1 MRGRGCVGGSLE
13 IVAERRADRGL
24 VALLDLHL
32 LDDGRPES
40 ASVRIEQLGKRAR
53 FGFEALRLAIG
64 FRQRAAQLRFLF
76 TRGNVGLFGQQ
87 RALFGGCGLFDQVF
101 ERFRQRMRFFLAGT
115 ARREHREFGFESGDL
130 GLETREPL
138 RLVAHAGLCR
148 GALGAGVG
156 QKRLRIRQEP
166 LGFRELFFRHLRAF
180 GGFRAQI
187 AFGFLEFLQFGIF
200 RLQPRDRL
208 ARIVDQGLFALEIA
222 GDLLDA
228 ASDFGGALLRALF
241 LRFQR
246 FARERDALQRRAG
259 ARFGVAQTGQ
269 AMRGDRLQARG
280 FRLLRRAFGDFAHV
294 GLELALGV
302 GQILRGLA
310 MQAERDQRL
319 VLANVRRE
327 RLVAR
332 GLPRL
337 TLQRI
342 DLRVDLLHHVFET
355 RQVFFRALQAQFRL
369 VPARM
374 QAGDAGGFFQN
385 AAARLRLGGNDL
397 ADHALPHQRRRT
409 RAGRGVGEQQLH
421 VARAHLARIHA
432 IGRAGLA
439 LDATSDLDQFA
450 VVEGRGRG
458 ALGVVEHQPD
468 FRRVARGAIAGAGED
483 HVVHAGRAHV
493 LV

>member
-1 MRGRGCVGGSLE
+1 M
-13 IVAERRADRGL
+13 
-24 VALLDLHL
+24 
-32 LDDGRPES
+32 
-40 ASVRIEQLGKRAR
+40 
-53 FGFEALRLAIG
+53 
-64 FRQRAAQLRFLF
+64 
-76 TRGNVGLFGQQ
+76 
-87 RALFGGCGLFDQVF
+87 
-101 ERFRQRMRFFLAGT
+101 
-115 ARREHREFGFESGDL
+115 
-130 GLETREPL
+130 
-138 RLVAHAGLCR
+138 
-148 GALGAGVG
+148 
-156 QKRLRIRQEP
+156 
-166 LGFRELFFRHLRAF
+166 
-180 GGFRAQI
+180 
-187 AFGFLEFLQFGIF
+187 
-200 RLQPRDRL
+200 
-208 ARIVDQGLFALEIA
+208 
-222 GDLLDA
+222 
-228 ASDFGGALLRALF
+228 
-241 LRFQR
+241 
-246 FARERDALQRRAG
+246 QRRAG

-269 AMRGDRLQARG
+269 AVRGDRLQARG

-337 TLQRI
+337 PLQRI

-355 RQVFFRALQAQFRL
+355 RQVFLRALQAQFRL

-421 VARAHLARIHA
+421 VARAHLARIDA
-432 IGRAGLA
+432 IGRARLA
-439 LDATSDLDQFA
+439 LDATGDLDQFA
-450 VVEGRGRG
+450 VVEGGGRG
-458 ALGVVEHQPD
+458 ARRIVEHQPD
-468 FRRVARGAIAGAGED
+468 LGRVARGAIAGAGED

-493 LV
+493 LVRILAHDPAQGLDEIRLAAAVGPDDAGEARLDLEFGRLDEALEADEPQLVEFHERFPPPHGSSI